1 MSIKYSNIG
10 KSLFAIALPLIIVV
24 LFFPHIFRHPGNY
37 YFASGGDGLK
47 SYFGTYYTVKYDKN
61 FFHSFSQ
68 NYPYGESVF
77 YTDSQPI
84 ISSVFVFLK
93 RVGIDCSEDIIAF
106 LNLFMLL
113 SIPLGAFFLYLLF
126 RRLGLPYLYSIIV
139 STIIAF
145 LSPQLDRLGGHFS
158 LSYVFM
164 LPLFLLIYY
173 DFFRMPN
180 WRNSIYIGLVVLL
193 GLGLHAYYFVFFAII
208 LMFGLLV
215 KLIDKNSNF
224 KLYPDF
230 IFHLFLQLLLPF
242 LMFSIISGSEASD
255 RSSYPWGFFST
266 KAFFESVF
274 LPNGK
279 PYAKFINISYLN
291 WEGIAFIGMVA
302 SFGFIIL
309 LSSYF
314 RNRFKDNPLR
324 LHSDSY
330 INLLLWISILALFFS
345 FTFPFSWGLEW
356 LWNYLGPLKQFR
368 ASGRFAWIFFY
379 VINIA
384 VFYSLYKWYESKNKL
399 QYIIVFS
406 FVLLWGAFDAY
417 LNVRG
422 RENILMN
429 EISEIRDINNVLPQN
444 NWINQIETNN
454 YQAIISLPYYHVGSE
469 TYWIEGSGNSAKF
482 AYITSW
488 KTGLPNC
495 NVMLSRTSIS
505 QTTNN
510 LAIKWEPLSSFKII
524 DKFKKDKDI
533 LLLEMKGEVHD
544 ENELRLIKYAEK
556 LGENE
561 FYNIYALKTDAFR
574 KIYTDNRDL
583 LISEIDKFKGNSGIF
598 VNDTTR
604 NFHFLSYGTGI
615 NNRNITSAKTINA
628 KKSEVIL
635 DTTLFN
641 DTIPVKI
648 SFWMKDLNK
657 DLIPRTRLVFNY
669 VNKEGN
675 LEEVYNN
682 DIFKIVK
689 FVDSSGWGLVE
700 TEYKPKSP
708 NEKFRIYL
716 SNDLAIKAMI
726 TIDNLL
732 IRPVDLNVY
741 SKGKDYLFKNNRL
754 ILTNNKSH

>member
-1 MSIKYSNIG
+1 MRIKYTNIG
-10 KSLFAIALPLIIVV
+10 KGLFAIGLPLIIVI
-24 LFFPHIFRHPGNY
+24 LFFPHIFRNPGNY

-47 SYFGTYYTVKYDKN
+47 SYFGTYYTIKYDKQ

-77 YTDSQPI
+77 FTDSQPV
-84 ISSVFVFLK
+84 ISSVFVFFK
-93 RVGIDCSEDIIAF
+93 KIGIDFSENIIAF

-113 SIPLGAFFLYLLF
+113 SIPLGVFFLYHLF
-126 RRLGLPYLYSIIV
+126 RKLGLPFIYSIII
-139 STIIAF
+139 STLIAF

-164 LPLFLLIYY
+164 LPLFLLVYY
-173 DFFRMPN
+173 DFFKKPN

-193 GLGLHAYYFVFFAII
+193 GLGLHAYYFAFFAII
-208 LMFGLLV
+208 LFFGLLV
-215 KLIDKNSNF
+215 KLIDRNSDF
-224 KLYPDF
+224 KLFPQF

-242 LMFSIISGSEASD
+242 LLFSSISGSKVID

-279 PYAKFINISYLN
+279 PYAKFINIPYLN

-314 RNRFKDNPLR
+314 RNRIKSTPYR
-324 LHSDSY
+324 LHPDSY
-330 INLLLWISILALFFS
+330 INMLLWVSIFALFFS

-384 VFYSLYKWYESKNKL
+384 VYYSLWKWYEIRSKVYTK
-399 QYIIVFS
+399 IILVFI
-406 FVLLWGAFDAY
+406 LIWGAYDAF
-417 LNVRG
+417 LNVKG
-422 RENILMN
+422 REKLYSN
-429 EISEIRDINNVLPQN
+429 EIAELKDVTNILPQN
-444 NWINQIETNN
+444 NWINQIDIND
-454 YQAIISLPYYHVGSE
+454 YQSIISLPYYHVGSE

-488 KTGLPNC
+488 KTGLPIC
-495 NVMLSRTSIS
+495 DVMLSRTSIS

-510 LAIKWEPLSSFKII
+510 LAIKWEPLSKYNII
-524 DKFKKDKDI
+524 DRFKKDKAI
-533 LLLEMKGEVHD
+533 LLLEMKGEVQD

-556 LGENE
+556 LRETQL
-561 FYNIYALKTDAFR
+561 YNVYALKTSAFG
-574 KIYTDNRDL
+574 KIFNDYKSQIN
-583 LISEIDKFKGNSGIF
+583 SEIDKLNGKSVLFTD
-598 VNDTTR
+598 DTTR
-604 NFHFLSYGTGI
+604 SYHFLSYGSGI
-615 NNRNITSAKTINA
+615 TNRNVTSAKTINA

-635 DTTLFN
+635 DTTLFS
-641 DTIPVKI
+641 DTIPLKI

-657 DLIPRTRLVFNY
+657 DLIPRSRLIFNY
-669 VNKEGN
+669 VNKDGN
-675 LEEVYNN
+675 LEEIYNN

-689 FVDSSGWGLVE
+689 YVDTTGWGLVE
-700 TEYKPKSP
+700 AEYKPKSP
-708 NEKFRIYL
+708 NEKFRIYI
-716 SNDLAIKAMI
+716 SNDLAIKALI
-726 TIDNLL
+726 TIDNLM
-732 IRPVDLNVY
+732 IRPVDLNIY
-741 SKGKDYLFKNNRL
+741 SKGEGYVFKNNRV
-754 ILTNNKSH
+754 IISEQ